1 MIYVFFRDVRLYQL
15 VNASLASYF
24 LLTPHMKMKEYIE
37 TSAYKILTQG
47 KLPKVRIQHSEVLK
61 SGMKNIWDGR

>member
-1 MIYVFFRDVRLYQL
+1 MKIVIFLL
-15 VNASLASYF
+15 LGASPASYF

-47 KLPKVRIQHSEVLK
+47 KLPKVRIQHSEHDKNLK